1 MKKFLMMLMAFVS
14 VFVMTGCGDAPEDVV
29 AKWGEAVLA
38 GDKAAADELVTD
50 ESKKLNGL
58 IILLA
63 SDEDGKVEMR
73 KTLDEYQS
81 GEIVVDGDNAEIK
94 VEGKT
99 EVRLKKVDGKWLI
112 DLTPIVLE
120 PIVHTKDD
128 SGEKE

>member
-63 SDEDGKVEMR
+63 SDDDKKIR
-73 KTLDEYQS
+73 KKCLQTTI
-81 GEIVVDGDNAEIK
+81 IVVK
-94 VEGKT
+94 
-99 EVRLKKVDGKWLI
+99 
-112 DLTPIVLE
+112 
-120 PIVHTKDD
+120 
-128 SGEKE
+128 

>member
-63 SDEDGKVEMR
+63 SDDDKKIR
-73 KTLDEYQS
+73 KKLDEYQS

-112 DLTPIVLE
+112 DLKSL
-120 PIVHTKDD
+120 VHTEDD